1 MNNYNKKEKIMN
13 KITKLG
19 VSALCGSL
27 AAVSSANAGD
37 LSVTG
42 GVDMSWISL
51 DDEVTGNPIGF
62 GSNYSFSG
70 SGELDNGIGVALS
83 IAIGNKNN
91 YSSTSVTVTVP
102 ALGDFKIGGGTT
114 GSGIDR
120 IDDVTP
126 NVWEEAYATGM
137 SNGMQTVNGSI
148 SGRGIEWT
156 PNMLPDG
163 ITARVFYT
171 PDTSGGATSNDK
183 AYSGAA
189 VNQGQGYDVTLELSD
204 AVTGMSGLTLG
215 GGISS
220 TDNPADG
227 QGDIEDSTVYATYA
241 VGGFTVGY
249 QWSEAD
255 LGTTTG
261 AQQYDNDGYGITFA
275 INDDLS
281 IGYNHYESDQTNTG
295 GNVTNE
301 ATSFQ
306 IAYSV
311 GGASI
316 RLAVGQSDNQ
326 DYQTGAAYDR
336 DNTVLSVSLA
346 F

>member
-1 MNNYNKKEKIMN
+1 MN

-37 LSVTG
+37 LTVTG
-42 GVDMSWISL
+42 GVDLSWISL
-51 DDEVTGNPIGF
+51 DDEVTGNPIGM

-70 SGELDNGIGVALS
+70 SGELDNGWGVALS

-91 YSSTSVTVTVP
+91 YSSTNVVVTVP

-163 ITARVFYT
+163 MTARIFVT
-171 PDTSGGATSNDK
+171 PDTSGGAASNDK
-183 AYSGAA
+183 AYSGSAT
-189 VNQGQGYDVTLELSD
+189 NQGTGYDITLELGEEM
-204 AVTGMSGLTLG
+204 TGMAGLTIG
-215 GGISS
+215 GGFSNA
-220 TDNPADG
+220 DNPLDG
-227 QGDIEDSTVYATYA
+227 QGDIEDTTVYATYA
-241 VGGFTVGY
+241 MGGLTVGY

-281 IGYNHYESDQTNTG
+281 IGYNHYESEQTNTT
-295 GNVTNE
+295 NVTNE
-301 ATSFQ
+301 ATSMQ

-316 RLAVGQSDNQ
+316 RLAEGQSDNQ

>member
-1 MNNYNKKEKIMN
+1 MN

-42 GVDMSWISL
+42 TVDMSWISL
-51 DDEVTGNPIGF
+51 DDETTGNPIGL
-62 GSNYSFSG
+62 GTNYSFSG

-83 IAIGNKNN
+83 IAMANKGG

-102 ALGDFKIGGGTT
+102 AMGDFKIGGGTT

-120 IDDVTP
+120 MDDVTP

-137 SNGMQTVNGSI
+137 SNGMQTINGSV

-171 PDTSGGATSNDK
+171 PDTSGGSASNDK
-183 AYSGAA
+183 AYSGSAT
-189 VNQGQGYDVTLELSD
+189 NQGQGYDITLVLGEE
-204 AVTGMSGLTLG
+204 VTGMAGLTIG
-215 GGISS
+215 GGISNA
-220 TDNPADG
+220 DNPLSG
-227 QGDIEDSTVYATYA
+227 QSDIEDQTIYATYA
-241 VGGFTVGY
+241 VGGLTVGY

-281 IGYNHYESDQTNTG
+281 IGYNHYESEQTNTT
-295 GNVTNE
+295 NVTNE
-301 ATSFQ
+301 ATSVQ

-316 RLAVGQSDNQ
+316 RLAEGQSDNQ
-326 DYQTGAAYDR
+326 DYQTGTAYDR
-336 DNTVLSVSLA
+336 DNTILSVSLA